1 MVRSVRRG
9 FESALLER
17 IAAGLHVDAITKLEA
32 SLAEPDGA
40 TGFNTMKADPG
51 RVGLESILA
60 VAERLSFIRSLRLPA
75 DLVGVGGA
83 PLLEQLY
90 RPIGQE
96 TAREVRRHPEPRR
109 LGLYAIY
116 LVRHEREIVDAVVD
130 LLIETVHKMATTA
143 ERRVVKT
150 IAKDFQKVHGK
161 ERHSGAD
168 CRCDTGRGVCDV
180 IFPVADQ
187 VVLAAVVHEYKAGGS
202 YQSRVHAVL
211 RSSYGSIQRKQAA
224 GE

>member
-1 MVRSVRRG
+1 MKRLVRSVRRG

-17 IAAGLHVDAITKLEA
+17 IAVGLHVDAVAKLEA

-60 VAERLSFIRSLRLPA
+60 VAERLSFIRLLRLPA

-90 RPIGQE
+90 RRIGQE
-96 TAREVRRHPEPRR
+96 TAREVRRHREPRR

-116 LVRHEREIVDAVVD
+116 LVRREREIIDAVVD
-130 LLIETVHKMATTA
+130 LLIETVHKMATMA
-143 ERRVVKT
+143 ERKVVKT

-161 ERHSGAD
+161 ERILARIAEAAIATPDGA
-168 CRCDTGRGVCDV
+168 VCDV

-187 VVLAAVVHEYKAGGS
+187 VVLAAVVREYKAGGS

-211 RSSYGSIQRKQAA
+211 RSSYGSH
-224 GE
+224 